1 MNSRQRVLCVR
12 SRQPVPMITSSDIS
26 LMEHVSALRASG
38 SGKFLLL
45 PMGCSAIFSSENF
58 FVS

>member
-1 MNSRQRVLCVR
+1 MR

-45 PMGCSAIFSSENF
+45 PTGCSAIFSSENF